1 VPARTLLLVEDNPA
15 NREMFTFLLEEA
27 GYAVRHAG
35 DATSAMREL
44 ELALP
49 DAVLLDM
56 NLPGT
61 DGLAFVSGLRRDPRF
76 DALPVIALTA
86 HAMRGDRERFLA
98 GGCDGYLPKPIDTR
112 SFVDAVA
119 AHVTRGRSDP

>member
-1 VPARTLLLVEDNPA
+1 MSARSLLLVEDNEA
-15 NREMFTFLLEEA
+15 NRELVTFLLEEA
-27 GYAVRHAG
+27 GYEVRHAR
-35 DATSAMREL
+35 DASSAMQEL
-44 ELALP
+44 QRGLP

-56 NLPGT
+56 SLPGT
-61 DGLAFVSGLRRDPRF
+61 DGLAFVSGLRRDRRF

-98 GGCDGYLPKPIDTR
+98 GGCDAYLPKPIDTK

-119 AHVTRGRSDP
+119 GHLTRGRSAP

>member
-1 VPARTLLLVEDNPA
+1 MSKPRILVIDDESAIRDSLKMILEYEGYQFIGA
-15 NREMFTFLLEEA
+15 ASGQDGLTTIQRE
-27 GYAVRHAG
+27 R
-35 DATSAMREL
+35 
-44 ELALP
+44 P

-98 GGCDGYLPKPIDTR
+98 GGCDGYLPKPIDTK

-119 AHVTRGRSDP
+119 AHVTRGRSVP